1 LAKILQLDDK
11 VSVDFAN
18 DTNNEEYERYIPVE
32 QSIIGSLLE
41 VREMIAGR
49 LPKPTLEDFFAE
61 IDEDI
66 MAVESNERAS
76 KNEKRR
82 ANAKI

>member
-1 LAKILQLDDK
+1 MAKIIQLDDK
-11 VSVDFAN
+11 ISA
-18 DTNNEEYERYIPVE
+18 DTSKDDEEYERYIPVE

-66 MAVESNERAS
+66 KAVESNERAN